1 MQVKK
6 VVSPRSDSSSDTL
19 CKVKCLE
26 QFQCKVV
33 AFGSGSEV
41 KSVMTNMEMP
51 MMEEKLVLN
60 QPRRPVKA
68 KRIVQK
74 RMAMQ
79 MNLPPKGEHGLK
91 QQRKTVKVNEAHRRA
106 ASS

>member
-1 MQVKK
+1 MNLP
-6 VVSPRSDSSSDTL
+6 STR
-19 CKVKCLE
+19 
-26 QFQCKVV
+26 
-33 AFGSGSEV
+33 
-41 KSVMTNMEMP
+41 
-51 MMEEKLVLN
+51 KLILN

-74 RMAMQ
+74 RMAIQITRKLVLNQLRRPVKAKRIVQKRMAMQ
-79 MNLPPKGEHGLK
+79 MSLPQKGEHKLK